1 MINNLVSIKVPIID
15 AWDQLGLDHTQDMP
29 IFTRWAT
36 LAEKNISSYFQF
48 KKKRAVIDI
57 VGCTACLPEDAAFV
71 QRAVVGDLG
80 EGCDD
85 LFNRLCSSVEVSS
98 ATLNASAA
106 SQSFLIVDVGAG
118 YTEVLGSVPHVI
130 QDNKI
135 ILNSSSMDGGK
146 LTVQYL
152 GYECDEQ
159 GFLKVGANHVQ
170 AIMWF
175 IIWRYYFRMKR
186 KNSLDYGQMNK
197 AQEEWNREC
206 ANARARDGAPTES
219 EQGEMAAMI
228 SDPYIGNSLAV
239 GMFSTLGNSYVW

>member
-1 MINNLVSIKVPIID
+1 MINNLVSIKVPIVD
-15 AWDQLGLDHTQDMP
+15 AWDQLGLDHTQDIP
-29 IFTRWAT
+29 VFVRWAT
-36 LAEKNISSYFQF
+36 LAEKNINSYFQF

-71 QRAVVGDLG
+71 QRAVLGDLG

-85 LFNRLCSSVEVSS
+85 LFARLCTPVDLSS

-106 SQSFLIVDVGAG
+106 SQGFLVLDYGTG
-118 YTEVLGSVPHVI
+118 YTDVVGSVPHVI

-135 ILNSSSMDGGK
+135 ILNTDMTGRK

-152 GYECDEQ
+152 GYECDDE

-175 IIWRYYFRMKR
+175 IIWRYYFRMKK

-197 AQEEWNREC
+197 AEQEWHREC
-206 ANARARDGAPTES
+206 ANARARDGVPTES
-219 EQGEMAAMI
+219 EQNEMANMI
-228 SDPYIGNSLAV
+228 SNPYIGNSVGV
-239 GMFSTLGNSYVW
+239 GMFTTLSNTFGW